1 VITCRRLLSAFL
13 ASGAILLIEGGG
25 IVPAWEAAPPAA
37 QANGEPNPN
46 APTLLWKTQ
55 GVDGTSAAVEVLGI
69 DPSTLSALKS
79 PEMTLERW
87 TSFLTVRVVREG
99 LDQTK
104 TAPPLWGS
112 YLAKAR
118 VLRFQPRFPLEPGI
132 RYRAEFDRS
141 KFQAVVRALSQAGE
155 AAEPEPLSSTKLVA
169 EFSIPKRLERPTT
182 TVTAVH
188 PSREILPENLLRFYI
203 RFSAPMSRGEAYH
216 RIKLLDAKGK
226 PVADPFLELA
236 EELWSTDGTRFTL
249 LFDPGRIKRGLK
261 PREEVGPVL
270 EAGKSYCLVI
280 DRDWPDAM
288 GNPLQNEFRK
298 SFRVGSPDDSSPDPK
313 RWSVRPPRA
322 NTRDPLEVDFPE
334 PLDRALLD
342 RLITVQDAE
351 RKVLPGQVS
360 IVREETRW
368 RFMPRSPWGA
378 GNYRLVV
385 GTDLEDVAGNSI
397 ARPFE
402 VDVTGPISGRVTAET
417 IALPFRIEGGGR

>member
-1 VITCRRLLSAFL
+1 VIACRQLVAVFL
-13 ASGAILLIEGGG
+13 ASGAILLFEGF
-25 IVPAWEAAPPAA
+25 VPARAATPPAA
-37 QANGEPNPN
+37 PSNDEPKPN
-46 APTLLWKTQ
+46 TSTLLWKNR
-55 GVDGTSAAVEVLGI
+55 GGDGTTAAVEVVGL
-69 DPSTLSALKS
+69 DSSTLAVLKS
-79 PEMTLERW
+79 PEMTRERW
-87 TSFLTVRVVREG
+87 TSFLSVRVAHDGSEE
-99 LDQTK
+99 TK
-104 TAPPLWGS
+104 LPPPLWGS
-112 YLAKAR
+112 YQVESN
-118 VLRFQPRFPLEPGI
+118 VLRFLPRFPLEPGI

-141 KFQAVVRALSQAGE
+141 KFQAVVRALSKAGE
-155 AAEPEPLSSTKLVA
+155 AAETEPLSSTKLVA
-169 EFSIPKRLERPTT
+169 EFSIPKKPERPTS

-203 RFSAPMSRGEAYH
+203 HFSAPMSRGEAYH
-216 RIKLLDAKGK
+216 RIKLLDATGK

-280 DRDWPDAM
+280 VRDWPDAM

-298 SFRVGSPDDSSPDPK
+298 SFRVGPPDDSSPDPK
-313 RWSVRPPRA
+313 RWSVRQPRV

-342 RLITVQDAE
+342 RMIAVQDGKG
-351 RKVLPGQVS
+351 KVLSGQVS
-360 IVREETRW
+360 IVREETCW
-368 RFMPRSPWGA
+368 RFTPKSPWGV
-378 GNYRLVV
+378 GEYRLVV

-402 VDVTGPISGRVTAET
+402 VDVTGPISARVTTET
-417 IALPFRIEGGGR
+417 VALPFRIEGGGR